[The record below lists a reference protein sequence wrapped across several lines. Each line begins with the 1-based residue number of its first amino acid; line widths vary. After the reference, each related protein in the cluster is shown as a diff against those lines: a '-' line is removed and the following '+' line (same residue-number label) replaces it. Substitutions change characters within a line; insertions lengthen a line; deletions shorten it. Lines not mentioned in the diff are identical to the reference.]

1 VRSSILVGAIAI
13 LVGAIDDYCR
23 CDQWSWS
30 VLWAIL
36 VSAISDL
43 GPCDRRSLSVRS
55 AIIIGAIV
63 ILGGVIGAIA
73 NLAGACDFEVRG

>member
-36 VSAISDL
+36 VSAI
-43 GPCDRRSLSVRS
+43 
-55 AIIIGAIV
+55 V
-63 ILGGVIGAIA
+63 ILVGAIGAIA